1 MKKDDCIFCKIAAGE
16 IPSRTIYED
25 EDFRVIL
32 DIAPASKGHAIILPK
47 NHADNLYE
55 LSDEDASKIFVVA
68 KKVARAMK
76 EAFHCEGLNILQNN
90 GELAG
95 QTVFH
100 LHIHVLPRYADDNL
114 QFLWTHGQPTDEELD
129 SLAESIRKE
138 IK

>member
-25 EDFRVIL
+25 KDFRAIL

-55 LSDEDASKIFVVA
+55 LSDEDASKIFIVA

-76 EAFHCEGLNILQNN
+76 EAFHCKGLNILQNN

-100 LHIHVLPRYADDNL
+100 LHVHVLPRYADDNVR
-114 QFLWTHGQPTDEELD
+114 FSWKHGQPTEEELD

-138 IK
+138 ID